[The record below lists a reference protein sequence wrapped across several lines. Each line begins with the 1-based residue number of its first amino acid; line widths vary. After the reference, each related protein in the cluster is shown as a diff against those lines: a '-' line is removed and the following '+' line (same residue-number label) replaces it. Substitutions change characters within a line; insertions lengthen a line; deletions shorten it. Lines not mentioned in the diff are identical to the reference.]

1 MCRGRRVTGVHT
13 ATGAKEM
20 IRKLLLIV
28 LLFLLP
34 SVCFAASPI
43 LLQGGLWNLDYPGDI
58 STYGYFRLSLE
69 PDLLQRG
76 ARILKVEWVEQLE
89 SKGERVYASRLIPEL
104 GTFIGSGKVV
114 AEMGE
119 MPSAISL
126 QDQKGRVLWLRLWEP
141 TRFAIQEKLQ

>member
-1 MCRGRRVTGVHT
+1 
-13 ATGAKEM
+13 M
-20 IRKLLLIV
+20 IRKSLLIL

-34 SVCFAASPI
+34 SACFAANPV

-69 PDLLQRG
+69 PDLLQKG
-76 ARILKVEWVEQLE
+76 TRILRVEWVEQLD

-104 GTFIGSGKVV
+104 GAFVRSGKIT

-119 MPSAISL
+119 MPSAVRL
-126 QDQKGRVLWLRLWEP
+126 QDPKGRVLWLRLWEP
-141 TRFAIQEKLQ
+141 TRFEIQEKLQ